1 MTIPYLVILLNN
13 NNRILNKKKESQ
25 IERSNRLISRN
36 ISYILAINK
45 NK

>member
-13 NNRILNKKKESQ
+13 DNKKKERQ
-25 IERSNRLISRN
+25 IERSNCLISRN

>member
-1 MTIPYLVILLNN
+1 MTIICLVILLNN
-13 NNRILNKKKESQ
+13 KAHPGNKNLKTTFKKLN
-25 IERSNRLISRN
+25 RN

>member
-13 NNRILNKKKESQ
+13 DNKKK
-25 IERSNRLISRN
+25 ERSNRLISRN

>member
-13 NNRILNKKKESQ
+13 NNKILNKKKERQ

>member
-1 MTIPYLVILLNN
+1 MTIPYLVMLLNTKQ
-13 NNRILNKKKESQ
+13 KK
-25 IERSNRLISRN
+25 RTSNRLISRN